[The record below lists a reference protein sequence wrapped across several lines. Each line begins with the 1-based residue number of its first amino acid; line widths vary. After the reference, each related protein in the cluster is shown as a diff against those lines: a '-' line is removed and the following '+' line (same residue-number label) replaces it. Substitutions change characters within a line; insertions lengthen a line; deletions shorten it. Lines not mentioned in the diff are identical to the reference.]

1 MKRDVIMTASKFN
14 SSFLSCQKDIETI
27 LRKLF
32 IESKPYSDYL
42 KRLLIINTEDCLDT
56 DNPIYNEQIKKS
68 LKEIIDEGYISFIPK
83 IKFGE
88 HEKVKSYLVISID
101 NFSSNS
107 TNPYYRDC
115 TVNFDIICHTD
126 CWDIGDYQVRPLKIV
141 GYIDGILNECKL
153 SGIGTFNFL
162 GCNQLLLNQELS
174 GYTLSY
180 RAVHGNDD
188 RLPPEGE

>member
-1 MKRDVIMTASKFN
+1 MKRDVIMPASKFN

-68 LKEIIDEGYISFIPK
+68 LKEIIDQGYISFIPK

-126 CWDIGDYQVRPLKIV
+126 YWDIGDYQVRPLKIV

-188 RLPPEGE
+188 KLPPEGE

>member
-1 MKRDVIMTASKFN
+1 MKRDVIMPASKFN

-68 LKEIIDEGYISFIPK
+68 LKEIIDDGYISFIPK

-126 CWDIGDYQVRPLKIV
+126 YWDIGDYQVRPLKIV

>member
-1 MKRDVIMTASKFN
+1 MKRDVIMPASKFN

-126 CWDIGDYQVRPLKIV
+126 YWDVGDYQVRPLEIV

-188 RLPPEGE
+188 KLPPEGE

>member
-1 MKRDVIMTASKFN
+1 MKRDVIMPASKFN
-14 SSFLSCQKDIETI
+14 LSFLSCQKDIETI

-126 CWDIGDYQVRPLKIV
+126 YWDIGDYQVRPLKIV

-188 RLPPEGE
+188 KLPPEGE

>member
-1 MKRDVIMTASKFN
+1 MKRDVIMPASKFN

-27 LRKLF
+27 LRKLL

-126 CWDIGDYQVRPLKIV
+126 YWDIGDYQVRPLKIV

-188 RLPPEGE
+188 KLPPEGE

>member
-1 MKRDVIMTASKFN
+1 MKRDVIMPASKFN

-88 HEKVKSYLVISID
+88 HEKVKSYLVI
-101 NFSSNS
+101 
-107 TNPYYRDC
+107 
-115 TVNFDIICHTD
+115 
-126 CWDIGDYQVRPLKIV
+126 YQVRPLKIV

-188 RLPPEGE
+188 KLPPEGE

>member
-1 MKRDVIMTASKFN
+1 MKRDVIMPASKFN

-188 RLPPEGE
+188 KLPPEGE

>member
-1 MKRDVIMTASKFN
+1 MKRDVIMPASKFN

-88 HEKVKSYLVISID
+88 HEKVKSYLIISID

-126 CWDIGDYQVRPLKIV
+126 YWDIGDYQVRPLKIV

-188 RLPPEGE
+188 KLPPEGE

>member
-1 MKRDVIMTASKFN
+1 MKRDVIMPASKFN

>member
-1 MKRDVIMTASKFN
+1 MKRDVIMPASKFN
-14 SSFLSCQKDIETI
+14 SSFLSCQKDIEAI

-56 DNPIYNEQIKKS
+56 NNPIYNEQIKKS
-68 LKEIIDEGYISFIPK
+68 LKETIDEGYISFIPK

-88 HEKVKSYLVISID
+88 HEKVKSYLIISID

-115 TVNFDIICHTD
+115 TVNFDIICHTNY
-126 CWDIGDYQVRPLKIV
+126 WDIGDYQVRPLKIV